1 MEKRKGKKNQMNPK
15 NRGLRS
21 SGGMD
26 GGWEGWGGEWSI
38 APQGTGRGKARGSPG
53 QKSGGGSKKHHKGE
67 ERGGK
72 KTQRGGK
79 MRCEAPAWS
88 SAALWLSKEKTSAFP
103 LSVC

>member
-1 MEKRKGKKNQMNPK
+1 MGGRMEHRTPGHREGKSKGQPWPEKWGGGLRNITRERKG
-15 NRGLRS
+15 
-21 SGGMD
+21 
-26 GGWEGWGGEWSI
+26 
-38 APQGTGRGKARGSPG
+38 
-53 QKSGGGSKKHHKGE
+53 
-67 ERGGK
+67 GGK

>member
-1 MEKRKGKKNQMNPK
+1 MGGGRDGGANGASHPRAPGGEKQGAALARKVGGGLRNITRERKG
-15 NRGLRS
+15 
-21 SGGMD
+21 
-26 GGWEGWGGEWSI
+26 
-38 APQGTGRGKARGSPG
+38 
-53 QKSGGGSKKHHKGE
+53 
-67 ERGGK
+67 GGK